1 MDEVSN
7 RLPPSLHDAIAA
19 SSGEDDRRRKAL
31 SEDSPGPPST
41 MTAHTASTSDSGRL
55 QEDADHVAGAYGGLQ
70 CLPAPRSGGGGGSS
84 SGKDL
89 KQQLRALQAQNA
101 EWRRRAEAAEA
112 REKVLLGQLR
122 GTRSVITRHVD
133 QLITALVALAD
144 DAGRSGPGDQSLW

>member
-1 MDEVSN
+1 MDEASN

-31 SEDSPGPPST
+31 SDDSPGPPST

-55 QEDADHVAGAYGGLQ
+55 QEDANHLAGAYGSLQ
-70 CLPAPRSGGGGGSS
+70 CLPTPCSGGGGG

-101 EWRRRAEAAEA
+101 EWRRRAEAAEE

-122 GTRSVITRHVD
+122 GTRSVVTKHVD
-133 QLITALVALAD
+133 QLITALAALAA
-144 DAGRSGPGDQSLW
+144 DADRSGPDGQSLW